1 MPPSTSFFRVLKR
14 SVEFIISLRMR
25 RVLVVGCCGSGK
37 SSLSKALAARLGV
50 PWIELDALHHGPAW
64 EPRSTFAADVDTAT
78 QKESWIV
85 DGNYSAVREL
95 LWSRADT
102 VIWLDL
108 PLWLVEWRL
117 VRRSTW
123 RWLARVELWNG
134 NREPGPLGWTDPEHP
149 IRWAWK
155 KHAEYRTRYAAR
167 FADPA
172 FAHIERIRLRTRSD
186 VRKLVRT
193 CRTVAPR

>member
-1 MPPSTSFFRVLKR
+1 MLRFGQVVPGKGLGHSHGR
-14 SVEFIISLRMR
+14 SLDRAR
-25 RVLVVGCCGSGK
+25 RA
-37 SSLSKALAARLGV
+37 SSRARLG
-50 PWIELDALHHGPAW
+50 L
-64 EPRSTFAADVDTAT
+64 
-78 QKESWIV
+78 

-117 VRRSTW
+117 VRRSLW
-123 RWLARVELWNG
+123 RWLAREELWNG

-172 FAHIERIRLRTRSD
+172 FAHIERIRLHTRGE
-186 VRKLVRT
+186 VRDFLGSVSRIGT
-193 CRTVAPR
+193 PPAASRACE